1 MIQDTMETKQEYN
14 LSKKERKIITAV
26 YEDVDLMIGE
36 RNKTRKQFNNRTL
49 IAYIND
55 SEKRFNGYVPTR
67 ESQDK
72 KAWQA
77 NVFMPSTRNKLKAMI
92 AAVALTVPVMKF
104 RAVGNDGG
112 LDLKRAEMMKELVR
126 HSYYQANPEM
136 EVFFDAWEAA
146 GKGTVIKYEGY
157 LRTKYKRKFVT
168 SYDLAT
174 GEVES
179 EEKEVNVDDKC
190 VELDVPL
197 SEFYVKDYFI
207 TDVQRQPSIAWIKY
221 LDKTAAETEFGQYK
235 NWKYVPVKPRQR
247 FEGESSTFFY
257 DKWTGRTAEDEYE
270 VISYYNKFEDQYNI
284 IINGV
289 PMLLSPMLWGKKDKK
304 YPFAKTLFEPFNDRH
319 FFYGN
324 SLPNSVM
331 GQQDVLNQLVNMGL
345 DKTYRSMNP
354 PLLASLGN
362 KDLLETENEGIGM
375 ETTLYVDDINQV
387 QYQDIQGV
395 TSPEMAMLELISKG
409 IDLTTVDANQ
419 QGVAGRGVTA
429 REIVIANEN
438 AQKLKGIFFMFL
450 KDLWIQKTKL
460 RILNILMNYTQPI
473 VNEIVGAEKGKD
485 YQDRFRTFNIE
496 NSDFSNGEKGILS
509 IQMVGKQ
516 QELPTMDSLAEEEA
530 QWRETGENYQKVAI
544 TSDYLDNY
552 DYDVQIISNDIA
564 QKNAAE
570 AQALALEKVQ
580 TIASLFP
587 QLFLLNQP
595 IFFKELIRAYGEPEE
610 KYAIEMP
617 QGQPEGAEQGAGQP
631 TPKGQAKP
639 QGLTA
644 LPKL

>member
-1 MIQDTMETKQEYN
+1 MIQDITKQEYN